1 MSTMS
6 TSAQPPQLI
15 VQLARGVDSILDL
28 WPALR
33 LAISEQWAGPDSAQR
48 KVDIQSYII
57 DVFEDAIRQDHGSVE
72 AAAAMSASASGA
84 HPLDSVMD
92 EEELADCLIAAMQE
106 AFDVDLEDD
115 SDQTVARDIIRLWK
129 QLVRGNQDML
139 HEVEKMAAERAGQRV
154 KARGQDGTQDVDED
168 GNPVEDDG
176 KVEDEDD
183 DDEDQDMEDDSEAPQ
198 LVDNKEQP
206 SREPVV
212 DDDGFTLVQKG
223 NKRSGR

>member
-1 MSTMS
+1 MSS
-6 TSAQPPQLI
+6 SAQPSQLI
-15 VQLARGVDSILDL
+15 IQLARGVISILDL

-33 LAISEQWAGPDSAQR
+33 LAISERWAGDDSAQR

-72 AAAAMSASASGA
+72 AASSLQATASGT
-84 HPLDSVMD
+84 HPLDNVIE

-106 AFDVDLEDD
+106 AFEVDLEDD

-129 QLVRGNQDML
+129 QLVRGNTAML
-139 HEVEKMAAERAGQRV
+139 QEVEKMAAERAGQKV
-154 KARGQDGTQDVDED
+154 KASGQDGAQDVDED
-168 GNPVEDDG
+168 GNPVDD
-176 KVEDEDD
+176 DEDD
-183 DDEDQDMEDDSEAPQ
+183 DDEDEDMEGDDSEAPK
-198 LVDNKEQP
+198 LVDNKDTQP
-206 SREPVV
+206 KEPVV